1 MTDTDWKY
9 KSGNYYSVDV
19 SLKVET
25 SSLSSLPLCSFYGI
39 NNIKVTEIEVQKSN
53 ASWLVTYIQSLSAQ
67 LIGPEKA
74 FFQ

>member
-1 MTDTDWKY
+1 
-9 KSGNYYSVDV
+9 
-19 SLKVET
+19 
-25 SSLSSLPLCSFYGI
+25 LPLYSFYSI
-39 NNIKVTEIEVQKSN
+39 NNIKVTEIEVQKSH